1 MDVYSTLYTLPP
13 DVVNACIPLNSTFA
27 LMVYCNTILLQGVLE
42 EFDDIFVA
50 AGTAGTACGLG
61 VANYLTGSKL
71 K

>member
-1 MDVYSTLYTLPP
+1 
-13 DVVNACIPLNSTFA
+13 
-27 LMVYCNTILLQGVLE
+27 MVYCNTILLQGVLE

-50 AGTAGTACGLG
+50 AGTAGTACGLA